1 MARLAEAVLNPPNSL
16 WYLVPVYC
24 SLEVKS
30 SAQYVSP
37 VIMSTYKKSIP
48 NSMPTTWKFSCA
60 VNACMHALCIE

>member
-1 MARLAEAVLNPPNSL
+1 MVRLAEAVLNPPNSL

-37 VIMSTYKKSIP
+37 VSGVYRVGVAYCIM
-48 NSMPTTWKFSCA
+48 
-60 VNACMHALCIE
+60 E